1 MSRKATAMDSRS
13 PPDIAPDYV
22 PDYVL
27 EPDHLVAMI
36 PALRAFA
43 RRFYNQ
49 KEDAEDLVQETLV
62 KAIANRSKYAPYA
75 PLKSWLFTIM
85 RNTFCTRIRMQTREA
100 PGLADCVSQDLVIEA
115 SQHDALEAH
124 EVRLAIETLPDKYKR
139 VLALVVFEGKSYERT
154 AALCACSIG
163 TVKSRLHRARY
174 KLHAIVDA
182 ER

>member
-1 MSRKATAMDSRS
+1 MFCNPPTDTASN
-13 PPDIAPDYV
+13 
-22 PDYVL
+22 YVL
-27 EPDHLVAMI
+27 EPEHLVEMI

-49 KEDAEDLVQETLV
+49 KEDVEDLVQETLV
-62 KAIANRSKYAPYA
+62 KAIANRHKYAPYA

-85 RNTFCTRIRMQTREA
+85 RNTFCTRIRIQTREA
-100 PGLADCVSQDLVIEA
+100 PGRIDCISQDLIIKA
-115 SQHDALEAH
+115 SQEHALEAH
-124 EVRLAIETLPDKYKR
+124 DVQLAIETLPEKYQR

-154 AALCACSIG
+154 AELCACSVG
-163 TVKSRLHRARY
+163 TVKSRLHRARH

>member
-1 MSRKATAMDSRS
+1 MYRRPAT
-13 PPDIAPDYV
+13 DIAPE
-22 PDYVL
+22 YVL
-27 EPDHLVAMI
+27 EPDHLVDMI

-43 RRFYNQ
+43 RKFYNQ
-49 KEDAEDLVQETLV
+49 KEDIEDLVQETLV

-85 RNTFCTRIRMQTREA
+85 RNTFCSRIRIQNREA
-100 PGLADCVSQDLVIEA
+100 PGVVDCIAQDLVIPA
-115 SQHDALEAH
+115 SQQHALEAH
-124 EVRLAIETLPDKYKR
+124 EVQLALETLPAKYQR

-154 AALCACSIG
+154 AVLCACSIG
-163 TVKSRLHRARY
+163 TVKSRLHRARH